1 MTLGFQTILT
11 KILACIPIYRYKK
24 IGTICINDTCLQIPL
39 ATARDHQNQSLESS
53 PVAHPQIDETTTKTS
68 YRDTLL
74 EAFC

>member
-39 ATARDHQNQSLESS
+39 AVARYLQS
-53 PVAHPQIDETTTKTS
+53 
-68 YRDTLL
+68 RDLRNSLTGRSLRDDRHA
-74 EAFC
+74 ENKQYNKNK